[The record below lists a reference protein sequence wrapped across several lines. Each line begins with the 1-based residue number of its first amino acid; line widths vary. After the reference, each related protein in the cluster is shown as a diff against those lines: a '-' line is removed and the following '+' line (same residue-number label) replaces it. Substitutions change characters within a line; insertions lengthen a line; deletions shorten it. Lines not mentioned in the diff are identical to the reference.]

1 MADSDLQIKGGGG
14 GGGEGV
20 LGASVWSKD
29 KGEGVGEGGLPGSAA
44 AFSRTRL
51 ILIAVCL

>member
-14 GGGEGV
+14 GGGGGV

-29 KGEGVGEGGLPGSAA
+29 KGEGVGGGASLYPPLPLVEPG
-44 AFSRTRL
+44 
-51 ILIAVCL
+51 

>member
-1 MADSDLQIKGGGG
+1 MADSDLQIKGGG